1 MPKYLCLFYKNL
13 LLYKTVRPNNF
24 PLMKTTFISLI
35 SIFFV
40 AISFAQQGNINVEQ
54 DEKITELLK
63 IYKTANES
71 SDYFRIQVGFGSY
84 AKAQNIQA
92 KVQEDFPELSSKID
106 FDSPTYRVR
115 VGRFKDKLTAE
126 RKFSEVRK
134 KYPDAMLLQPKKS
147 TR

>member
-1 MPKYLCLFYKNL
+1 
-13 LLYKTVRPNNF
+13 
-24 PLMKTTFISLI
+24 MKTTFISII
-35 SIFFV
+35 SFFSV
-40 AISFAQQGNINVEQ
+40 AAISAQQGNVNIVQ
-54 DEKITELLK
+54 DQKITELLK

-71 SDYFRIQVGFGSY
+71 SDYYRIQVGFGSY
-84 AKAQNIQA
+84 ATAQNIQA
-92 KVQEDFPELSSKID
+92 KVQEDFPELFSKID

-126 RKFSEVRK
+126 RKFAEVRK

>member
-1 MPKYLCLFYKNL
+1 MSKHLCLFYKNL
-13 LLYKTVRPNNF
+13 LLHKTVRPNNF

-35 SIFFV
+35 SIFSV
-40 AISFAQQGNINVEQ
+40 AISSAQQGNINVEQ

>member
-1 MPKYLCLFYKNL
+1 
-13 LLYKTVRPNNF
+13 
-24 PLMKTTFISLI
+24 MKTTFISLI
-35 SIFFV
+35 SIFSV
-40 AISFAQQGNINVEQ
+40 AISSAQQGNINVEQ